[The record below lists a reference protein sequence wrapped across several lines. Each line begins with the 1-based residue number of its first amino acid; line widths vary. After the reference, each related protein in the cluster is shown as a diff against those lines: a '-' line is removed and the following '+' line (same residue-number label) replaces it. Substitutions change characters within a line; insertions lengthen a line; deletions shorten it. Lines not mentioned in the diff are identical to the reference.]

1 MMNGHQW
8 SCGIINQWR
17 HSSVP
22 SSGRWRCRNSIRPM
36 TLMVRQCRMIRTRL
50 IIYSAFYARPSCR
63 TWQNSLMVL
72 KGGHQREAGWQ
83 EGGREGGEWIS
94 QQLHGLSP
102 VIIWPICYDDST
114 GKHQTFSG
122 LLNLSATNAALCS
135 NQYAGGVA
143 VNNSELTAAAGSW
156 NIHRSPFTGGQ
167 TDLWPIR

>member
-1 MMNGHQW
+1 MPNDPHPTYNLFGVLCPTLLPHMTKQSNG
-8 SCGIINQWR
+8 
-17 HSSVP
+17 P
-22 SSGRWRCRNSIRPM
+22 KGRP
-36 TLMVRQCRMIRTRL
+36 
-50 IIYSAFYARPSCR
+50 PE
-63 TWQNSLMVL
+63 
-72 KGGHQREAGWQ
+72 GGGVAGGGRR

-156 NIHRSPFTGGQ
+156 NIHRSPFTVHRSPFTGGQ